1 MISSYNIVLD
11 RSLFSELAYTSHPY
25 LEAMA
30 IRPAVTYTTYATSS
44 KEQTGDIITFT
55 QFEEGNLLSEN
66 HDSTEKGDKFD
77 DDSTMPPLLSEEEM
91 DTMYYGDDSE
101 GEPISTD
108 MLEDIRD
115 NSQTHPNVNRR

>member
-55 QFEEGNLLSEN
+55 QFEEGDLLSGTRDHTESGN
-66 HDSTEKGDKFD
+66 RYDGDSNL
-77 DDSTMPPLLSEEEM
+77 PPLIIKEEKDSMLS
-91 DTMYYGDDSE
+91 
-101 GEPISTD
+101 
-108 MLEDIRD
+108 
-115 NSQTHPNVNRR
+115 